1 MTDDTPRDPL
11 AAPEDVR
18 QVRIS
23 VEAIASIAAQ
33 IGATVEWREPDPDGF
48 WEPVFTRATRPSD
61 DEALRAALV
70 AAIIDAADIRLP
82 DGRLVIAVRHAA
94 AIIENTA
101 LAAPSSAPDAEGLR
115 AAADRIERLRQRDP
129 TSDPDD
135 YWTGWNDALD
145 KAKAALRGFRS

>member
-11 AAPEDVR
+11 AALRAEVYATLMDYE
-18 QVRIS
+18 
-23 VEAIASIAAQ
+23 VERAAANAILARFDAL
-33 IGATVEWREPDPDGF
+33 D
-48 WEPVFTRATRPSD
+48 ATRPSG